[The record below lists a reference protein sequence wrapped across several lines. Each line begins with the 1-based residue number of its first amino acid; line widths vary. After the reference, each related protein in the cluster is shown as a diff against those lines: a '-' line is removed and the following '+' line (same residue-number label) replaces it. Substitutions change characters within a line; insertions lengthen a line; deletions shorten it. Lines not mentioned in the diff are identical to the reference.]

1 MPESDYTVLNARVKQ
16 KIDTEANW
24 ISEEGTFGVLFEGE
38 QAFVRESD
46 GTPVNFKIG
55 DGTKTFSQ
63 LPYFIAYYS
72 GKTNQTVLSY
82 ETQTTNI
89 TIPSIFRNK
98 SFLTDIIFLNTFG
111 STITLNI
118 GTTDGGSEIAQIDLT
133 TGVNII
139 GLKKYFESA
148 TTLYF
153 TGLTSK
159 TFSMYVLYIQL
170 DEAPAMPPTGG
181 TVAPFFPKGFMGSF
195 RSSDT
200 VYIDSCW
207 DFSSGLGKPNTGYS
221 NCAICNGENGTS
233 DMSDYYQ
240 VGMSIGETIGA
251 VKGTNA
257 NVVLTR
263 QNLPKLL
270 APLPSNISGVHGSG
284 GILYGGLNNNT
295 VNVVITGEDGTP
307 TSNPATGFSVRPK
320 SRIVLMFEAIS

>member
-89 TIPSIFRNK
+89 TIPSLFRNE

-133 TGVNII
+133 TGINII

-153 TGLTSK
+153 TGLNSK

-170 DEAPAMPPTGG
+170 DEAPAIPPTGG
-181 TVAPFFPKGFMGSF
+181 TVAPFFPKGFRGTF
-195 RSSDT
+195 EPLYTGHADE
-200 VYIDSCW
+200 VW
-207 DFSSGLGKPNTGYS
+207 DFTTGLGKANTGYDNCCLSGTNGREDLSDTYEVGYKVGDDIGDVIGS
-221 NCAICNGENGTS
+221 NSPI
-233 DMSDYYQ
+233 
-240 VGMSIGETIGA
+240 VLGA
-251 VKGTNA
+251 VNI
-257 NVVLTR
+257 
-263 QNLPKLL
+263 PKLKVS
-270 APLPSNISGVHGSG
+270 LPANKDGVHGTG
-284 GILYGGLNNNT
+284 GIIFGGANNNT
-295 VNVVITGEDGTP
+295 FDVTVRADDGTP
-307 TSNPATGFSVRPK
+307 TSNPPTGIVTRPK
-320 SRIVLMFEAIS
+320 SIKSLKFVAIS